1 MLGLFTR
8 PSKLTS
14 NKFIGTVQEIFK
26 NLPKPVKWLSFY
38 LNDLPLLMDFCEE
51 VRDAYLEHHLN
62 KLKLPAASFGECA
75 RFCGSKVISQIEID
89 HIIIFEL
96 AQAGIFGAVESHISR
111 GNLPV
116 VADLVF
122 CEYLCGR
129 PVMACVAHPSKSSG

>member
-1 MLGLFTR
+1 MSTQSKALFH
-8 PSKLTS
+8 
-14 NKFIGTVQEIFK
+14 KFMEQVEHIFK
-26 NLPKPVKWLSFY
+26 NLPKPLEWRSFY
-38 LNDLPLLMDFCEE
+38 NNDLPLLIDFCEE

-96 AQAGIFGAVESHISR
+96 AQAGIFGAVEKHISR

-116 VADLVF
+116 VADLVLG
-122 CEYLCGR
+122 EYLTG
-129 PVMACVAHPSKSSG
+129 